1 MFSVLVFSAPFI
13 FLQDPSTSETLD
25 ELSGNCNPI
34 LFWEG
39 LFNGNH
45 GGNLITLKKY
55 SLLYVEVFC
64 FVFNKLM
71 YEYHYYYMFL
81 MELLQFV

>member
-1 MFSVLVFSAPFI
+1 MFSVLVFSAPFT

-45 GGNLITLKKY
+45 VGNLITLK
-55 SLLYVEVFC
+55 
-64 FVFNKLM
+64 
-71 YEYHYYYMFL
+71 
-81 MELLQFV
+81 